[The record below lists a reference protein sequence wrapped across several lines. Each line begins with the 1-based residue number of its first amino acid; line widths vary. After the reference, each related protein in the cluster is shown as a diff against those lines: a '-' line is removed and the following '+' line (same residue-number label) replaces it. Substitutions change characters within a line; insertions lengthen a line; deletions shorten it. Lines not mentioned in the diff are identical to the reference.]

1 MEDIKLWELDG
12 TQAMPLG
19 SNNELESEEKLEETL
34 VENPNLL
41 MEDLTLV
48 GRQTSTEGG
57 PLDLLGVD
65 GDGRLV
71 VFELKRGTLSRD
83 AVAQIIDYASYL
95 DDMDMD
101 TLAEH
106 ISDRSGE
113 YGIKKIEDF
122 EEWYSQDFG
131 ALEGLRPL
139 RMFLVGLGVD
149 DRTERMVSFLAN
161 NGDMDISLLTFH
173 CFDYDGKTI
182 LAKQVEVEG
191 VDDADSEPGRRR
203 RRRSRTELQEHLN
216 QKIRDSETSELFDDV
231 LSMFRDNWSG
241 LWHQPGTL
249 GLLLKLQNTTG
260 TGRYVTYTR
269 IDPESGRVRIVFFP
283 RAIALSENE
292 FRQPVEKI
300 PYETWP
306 RNREPL
312 PLGDTYKE
320 IQFLLTEEE
329 WKTHK
334 ETLIAL
340 VQSIYVAWQDEGQDD
355 GADSVESE

>member
-12 TQAMPLG
+12 TQAKPLG
-19 SNNELESEEKLEETL
+19 SNNQLESEHLLEETL
-34 VENPNLL
+34 VNNPSLL
-41 MEDLTLV
+41 IDGLTLV
-48 GRQTSTEGG
+48 GRQTPTDGG
-57 PLDLLGVD
+57 ALDLLGVD
-65 GDGRLV
+65 TDGRLA
-71 VFELKRGTLSRD
+71 VFELKRGLLSRD

-95 DDMDMD
+95 DDMSLDA
-101 TLAEH
+101 LADH
-106 ISDRSGE
+106 ISERSGAH
-113 YGIKKIEDF
+113 GIDEIEDF
-122 EEWYSQDFG
+122 QEWYSQDFG

-161 NGDMDISLLTFH
+161 NSDMDISLLTFH
-173 CFDYDGKTI
+173 CFDYGGKTI
-182 LAKQVEVEG
+182 LAKQVEVERA
-191 VDDADSEPGRRR
+191 DDADSEPGRRR

-269 IDPESGRVRIVFFP
+269 IDPESERVRIVFFP

-292 FRQPVEKI
+292 FRQPIERI

-329 WKTHK
+329 WETHK
-334 ETLIAL
+334 EPLVTL
-340 VQSIYVAWQDEGQDD
+340 VQSIYVAWQNEGQDD
-355 GADSVESE
+355 GEESA